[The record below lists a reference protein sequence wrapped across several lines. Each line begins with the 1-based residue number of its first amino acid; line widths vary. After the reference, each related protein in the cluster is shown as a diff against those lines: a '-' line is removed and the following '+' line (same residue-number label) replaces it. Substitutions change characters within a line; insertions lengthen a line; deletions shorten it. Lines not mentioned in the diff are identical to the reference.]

1 MNIDGLVMIV
11 VGVVIGVAVCVG
23 GAIYA
28 LVLLRRLGQQIDDL
42 DDRQMARQQTL
53 QRQLTAIQERL
64 GGTSGP
70 ATGAGKPS
78 PVTPPPPA
86 AVPVTPVTPV
96 MPVEEDEDFEEVEIP
111 PVLAHVRSTPALAPL
126 RTPQAGPAS
135 APSFPSSPAV
145 PPASPTP
152 VPPVSEVE
160 LRAAAILGRIWSWIV
175 VGEAHRAQGVTW
187 EFAFATNWLMRL
199 GVLAFLFFLGFF
211 VKYSIDH
218 GFFSPELRVA
228 VTLAGGAGLVTVGM
242 RLAGRRYDLLG
253 MGLAG
258 AGLAAFYFGVFASC
272 AYYHFIE
279 ALPAFALMAVVTVG
293 AGFLAVRL
301 NSLFLALIGLAGGY
315 LTPVLV
321 NTGEKNLP
329 GLFAYLLLLGA
340 GVLVVTSRR
349 NWRLLTFFSM
359 AATWGLYFVA
369 LDRFYDKTL
378 PADFAVA
385 LGFLLAYFVLFSAV
399 AFIYGLRR
407 GEKLSMVEVFEML
420 INAGVT
426 GVAGINLVTGAHSRE
441 WAALL
446 TAGLSLFYQLHIWLF
461 LKRRVQDRALL
472 VTLTM
477 LAAVFLAVTLPLL
490 IDGRWLTLAWAV
502 QALAMLWAADKLG
515 SRFLRQLAFLVYLVV
530 FGRLALVDLPALNQ
544 GPGTLDFTA
553 WLKQFATHLVSF
565 GGPLLALA
573 GGWKLLRN
581 QRDKSGAAAAP
592 VTTEND
598 VTGGAPELGVGGL
611 LLGIC
616 LGGAFLLMQ
625 VELWH
630 CCGIFFLPLRLPA
643 LSLGFVLAAGLALA
657 WHLRTGRPWALSLG
671 VMLAAAL
678 VLKLLCVDLMSWNP
692 IFDTFGYHGAF
703 DGVAVGMRALDFGA
717 VCLFLMWGAFA
728 LRRSA
733 GQNGEPVLAGRLA
746 GLAALAL
753 LFIWLTL
760 EVSEVLGQ
768 FLPGLRAGG
777 VSILWAL
784 FAISLLFA
792 GIRASQRNLRV
803 AGLVLF
809 AVVFAK
815 VFLSDLDRLDAIYR
829 ILALF
834 VVALLLGGG
843 SFLYLRQS
851 HKFTVKEPSP

>member
-1 MNIDGLVMIV
+1 MMEYLAMVVMLVAV
-11 VGVVIGVAVCVG
+11 GVAVLVG
-23 GAIYA
+23 APIYA
-28 LVLLRRLGQQIDDL
+28 LVLLRRLSRQLDDL
-42 DDRQMARQQTL
+42 DDRQTARQRTL
-53 QRQLTAIQERL
+53 QLQLTAIQDRL
-64 GGTSGP
+64 ANVSGP
-70 ATGAGKPS
+70 VAAAGKPPS
-78 PVTPPPPA
+78 VVSPPPA
-86 AVPVTPVTPV
+86 AAPVTPA
-96 MPVEEDEDFEEVEIP
+96 EEDEAVEEVEIP
-111 PVLAHVRSTPALAPL
+111 PVLAHVRLTPALALAAL
-126 RTPQAGPAS
+126 RT
-135 APSFPSSPAV
+135 
-145 PPASPTP
+145 PTP
-152 VPPVSEVE
+152 VPPASELE
-160 LRAAAILGRIWSWIV
+160 SRAAAILGRIWSWIV

-228 VTLAGGAGLVTVGM
+228 VTLAGGAGLMTAGT

-272 AYYHFIE
+272 AYYHFIGP
-279 ALPAFALMAVVTVG
+279 LPAFALMAVVTMG

-340 GVLVVTSRR
+340 GVLVVTARR

-369 LDRFYDKTL
+369 LDRFYDKT
-378 PADFAVA
+378 ADFAVA
-385 LGFLLAYFVLFSAV
+385 LGFLLGYFVLFSAV

-407 GEKLSMVEVFEML
+407 GEKLSLVEVFEML
-420 INAGVT
+420 INAGIT
-426 GVAGINLVTGAHSRE
+426 GVAGINLVTGACSRE
-441 WAALL
+441 WAALF
-446 TAGLSLFYQLHIWLF
+446 TAGLSLFYQAHIWLF

-490 IDGRWLTLAWAV
+490 IDGRWLTLAWAA

-515 SRFLRQLAFLVYLVV
+515 SRFLRQLAFLVYLMV
-530 FGRLALVDLPALNQ
+530 FGRLVLVDLPGLNQ
-544 GPGTLDFTA
+544 GPGTAEFA
-553 WLKQFATHLVSF
+553 VWLKRFATHLVSF

-581 QRDKSGAAAAP
+581 KSEKGAEAAAP
-592 VTTEND
+592 VTAEND
-598 VTGGAPELGVGGL
+598 VAGGAPEPGVGGL

-630 CCGIFFLPLRLPA
+630 CCGVFFLPLRLPA
-643 LSLGFVLAAGLALA
+643 LSLGLVLAAGLALA

-671 VMLAAAL
+671 VALAAAL
-678 VLKLLCVDLMSWNP
+678 VLKLLCVDLLSWNP
-692 IFDTFGYHGAF
+692 VFDTFGYHGAF
-703 DGVAVGMRALDFGA
+703 DGVAVAMRALDFGA
-717 VCLFLMWGAFA
+717 VCLFLAWGAFA
-728 LRRSA
+728 LRRSD
-733 GQNGEPVLAGRLA
+733 GQDGDGEPPFAGRLA

-760 EVSEVLGQ
+760 EVSELLGQ

-784 FAISLLFA
+784 FAISLLFV
-792 GIRASQRNLRV
+792 GIRAGRRGLRV
-803 AGLVLF
+803 AALVLF

-851 HKFTVKEPSP
+851 HQFTVKETSP

>member
-1 MNIDGLVMIV
+1 MNMDGLVMMV
-11 VGVVIGVAVCVG
+11 AGVVIGVAVCVG

-28 LVLLRRLGQQIDDL
+28 LVLLRRLGRQIDDL
-42 DDRQMARQQTL
+42 DDRQMARQRTL
-53 QRQLTAIQERL
+53 QLQLTAIQDRL
-64 GGTSGP
+64 GGTP
-70 ATGAGKPS
+70 APAAGAGKPS
-78 PVTPPPPA
+78 SVTPPPPA
-86 AVPVTPVTPV
+86 AVPVTPV
-96 MPVEEDEDFEEVEIP
+96 MPVEEDEELEEVELP
-111 PVLAHVRSTPALAPL
+111 PVLAHVRSAPALAPL
-126 RTPQAGPAS
+126 RTPQAGPAAAS
-135 APSFPSSPAV
+135 SSPTV
-145 PPASPTP
+145 PPASPPP

-160 LRAAAILGRIWSWIV
+160 SRAAVILGRIWSWIV
-175 VGEAHRAQGVTW
+175 VGEESRARGVTW
-187 EFAFATNWLMRL
+187 EFAFATNWLIRL
-199 GVLAFLFFLGFF
+199 CVLTCLFLLGYF

-228 VTLAGGAGLVTVGM
+228 FTLAGGAGLIVVGM

-258 AGLAAFYFGVFASC
+258 IGLAAFYFGVFASC
-272 AYYHFIE
+272 AYYHFIG
-279 ALPAFALMAVVTVG
+279 ALPAFALMAVVTAG

-349 NWRLLTFFSM
+349 NWRLLTLFSM

-407 GEKLSMVEVFEML
+407 GERLSMVEVFEML

-446 TAGLSLFYQLHIWLF
+446 TAGLSLFYQVHIWLF

-530 FGRLALVDLPALNQ
+530 FGRLVLVDLPALNQ

-581 QRDKSGAAAAP
+581 QQDKSGDAAVP
-592 VTTEND
+592 VTAEND
-598 VTGGAPELGVGGL
+598 VAGGAPEPGVGGL

-703 DGVAVGMRALDFGA
+703 DGIAVAMRALDFGA
-717 VCLFLMWGAFA
+717 ACLFLMWGAFA

-733 GQNGEPVLAGRLA
+733 GQNENGEPLLAGRLA
-746 GLAALAL
+746 GLAALVL

-803 AGLVLF
+803 TGLVLF

-851 HKFTVKEPSP
+851 HKFTVKETAP